1 MLLLVFSLLASE
13 RLDSFRDIPLKFL
26 VRKRRVARFPPD
38 SAGKLRATSAV
49 RKIPPVFHAVIDRAE
64 AAVRMEHFSAACV
77 AAAALFSEK
86 GAYGAVG
93 SADAYVVLRFICL
106 FCFAHSFSISPA
118 RERVLDKCDNSVFFF
133 RSSCMLYAMRA
144 SSTVIPWNALNS
156 RSRWDWSK

>member
-1 MLLLVFSLLASE
+1 MLLLVFSLLTSE
-13 RLDSFRDIPLKFL
+13 RFDSFRDIPLKFL

-38 SAGKLRATSAV
+38 SAGKFRAAPAV
-49 RKIPPVFHAVIDRAE
+49 RKILPVFHAVINRAE

-93 SADAYVVLRFICL
+93 SADAYVVLRFVCL

-133 RSSCMLYAMRA
+133 RSSCIRQAVHKQNERYHNACIGE
-144 SSTVIPWNALNS
+144 TVIF
-156 RSRWDWSK
+156 